1 MRSYKIAGVSSTSYK
16 ITKKYY
22 ETTSA
27 RSHIRQ
33 RSRYQQ
39 AAAALR
45 YRLRGWLPTDRNAQI
60 LDLGCGTGELLFFL
74 EQMGYRDLHGVDLCQ
89 EELQEARVFTGAQ
102 LACAHILD
110 YLRQVNGAFKC
121 IIGLNILEHLSKDE
135 VLQVFQEVSRV
146 LVPQGRFIVMVPN
159 AISPLASITRHWDYT
174 HEWAFTPNN
183 FEQLAALSGFTS
195 NIEVRECG
203 PVPHGFKS
211 AIRVALWKAIKLII
225 HAYLLIEVADSK
237 GGVYTMDMLVRLQK
251 KARKAD
257 AG

>member
-1 MRSYKIAGVSSTSYK
+1 MQKPNKKGTRSGLQE
-16 ITKKYY
+16 ITTRYY
-22 ETTSA
+22 ETTAA
-27 RSHIRQ
+27 RGHMRD
-33 RSRYQQ
+33 RARYQR

-45 YRLRGWLPTDRNAQI
+45 YRLRGWLPTDRNARI

-74 EQMGYRDLHGVDLCQ
+74 EQLGFRDLHGVDLCQ
-89 EELQEARVFTGAQ
+89 EELQEARVFTRAQ
-102 LACAHILD
+102 LTCAHILD

-146 LVPQGRFIVMVPN
+146 LLPGGTFIAMVPN

-183 FEQLAALSGFTS
+183 FQQLAALSGFDS
-195 NIEVRECG
+195 DIEVRECG
-203 PVPHGFKS
+203 PVPHGLKS
-211 AIRVALWKAIKLII
+211 ILRFAFWKAIKHII
-225 HAYLLIEVADSK
+225 RAYLLIEVANTK
-237 GGVYTMDMLVRLQK
+237 GSVYTMDMLVRLQK
-251 KARKAD
+251 KAREAD